1 MFGVMKDCV
10 KLVGVR
16 GMQLEKGQ
24 VVKLRPSTNQPNI
37 NNFFASPAD
46 GKWSDGVERSD
57 LDSILIEPSDLLQEY
72 DLVEVL
78 DPKHDDSLHCHAF
91 LGIYVGV
98 RNLNIQVEDQEGDC
112 WEVSSDEISIPEEQY
127 EIQNRL

>member
-24 VVKLRPSTNQPNI
+24 VVKLRPSTNQPNKC
-37 NNFFASPAD
+37 NFFASPAD
-46 GKWSDGVERSD
+46 GKWSDGVERD
-57 LDSILIEPSDLLQEY
+57 GLDSILIEPSDLLQQH

-91 LGIYVGV
+91 LGIYICATDRMVV
-98 RNLNIQVEDQEGDC
+98 VEDQDGDC
-112 WEVSSDEISIPEEQY
+112 WAVSPDEILIPEEQ
-127 EIQNRL
+127 I